1 MTALRLITVGLAEYP
16 NRPDW
21 SVRAA
26 ADSRTKIASLMA
38 PHGALAEDWTDRATI
53 ERIAGQL
60 KDWAKQDEESE
71 IVYWTGHGEFN
82 GDGYFLALADS
93 EELVGNDALSDGQIS
108 SALLRLER
116 TRTANASADWVLLI
130 LDTCG
135 SRGGAWKIWTS
146 FVYPPRNVG
155 IVATTDDGAAYSG
168 AFPDVLA
175 SVLDSFNGNDTDA
188 IPVSELLR
196 RLGALLGA
204 DKVNGKFDAS
214 AVLPNRPDLLPP
226 VQAPVDVY
234 GEIRDVLAAAPAEIR
249 NHFYAK
255 AQGAEI
261 GEAAWNFTG
270 RVAERR
276 HIAAWLRTAPSDMLV
291 VTGPAGSGKSALLGM
306 VLASAD
312 PEVRAA
318 LRSAGHAAIP
328 EDLQLGNLVC
338 DAVLHLRGQTI
349 ASTVSSLAA
358 KLGVGP
364 VAGPDAL
371 VAGAQKQQSS
381 RRTIF
386 ADALDE
392 ARDPLTIAA
401 LLRRLACLAGH
412 RVLVGTRR
420 SLREDL
426 DQPDPPDSDVL
437 DVLGAT
443 PDHVITLGREPE
455 AVHSYVVNRLGLA
468 QLPVFSSRIDHVAE
482 RISSAQQPFLFA
494 RLAVHEI
501 VADPTIAESDDAL
514 DQLLATGHGG
524 IFGRAVQRLAARTP
538 DIEALLH
545 VLAYARGSG
554 FPRTHGIWEAA
565 AASIATCP
573 VDDVSVTRA
582 LELAAPYIMYDSE
595 GGQAVYRLAHRAFAE
610 WYRRRGP
617 R

>member
-1 MTALRLITVGLAEYP
+1 VTALRLITVGLAEYL

-26 ADSRTKIASLMA
+26 AGSRTKVASLLA
-38 PHGALAEDWTDRATI
+38 PHGALAEDWTDHATT
-53 ERIAGQL
+53 ERIALQL
-60 KDWAKQDEESE
+60 KDWAKHDEESE

-108 SALLRLER
+108 SALVRLER

-175 SVLDSFNGNDTDA
+175 GVLASFNGNDTDS
-188 IPVSELLR
+188 IPINELLR

-204 DKVNGKFDAS
+204 DKVNGKFEAS
-214 AVLPNRPDLLPP
+214 AVLPNRRDALPP

-234 GEIRDVLAAAPAEIR
+234 GELRDVLAAAPAEIR

-261 GEAAWNFTG
+261 GEAAWNFIG
-270 RVAERR
+270 RVAERHR
-276 HIAAWLRTAPSDMLV
+276 ITAWLRTASSDMLV

-312 PEVRAA
+312 PEVCAA
-318 LRSAGHAAIP
+318 LRSAGYPAIP
-328 EDLQLGNLVC
+328 KDLQLDLVC
-338 DAVLHLRGQTI
+338 DAVLHLSGQTI
-349 ASTVSSLAA
+349 AGTVSSLAA

-364 VAGPDAL
+364 VSGPDGL
-371 VAGAQKQQSS
+371 VAGVLKQQSS

-401 LLRRLACLAGH
+401 LLRRLAGLAGH

-420 SLREDL
+420 SLREDP
-426 DQPDPPDSDVL
+426 DQPEPPDNDVL
-437 DVLGAT
+437 EVLGAA
-443 PDHVITLGREPE
+443 PDQVITLGREPE
-455 AVHSYVVNRLGLA
+455 AVRGYVVNRLGLA
-468 QLPVFSSRIDHVAE
+468 QLPVSSSRIDHVAE
-482 RISSAQQPFLFA
+482 RISAAQQPFLFA

-538 DIEALLH
+538 HVEALLH
-545 VLAYARGSG
+545 VLAYARGRG
-554 FPRTHGIWEAA
+554 YPRTHGIWEAA
-565 AASIATCP
+565 AASIATSP

-595 GGQAVYRLAHRAFAE
+595 GGQAVYRLAHRAFSD